1 MELDKLI
8 LKFMWKNRGLKIAKT
23 ISEKSGRKIPD
34 NKTNLES
41 NHNKNI
47 WHWCW
52 FGQRNQQN

>member
-23 ISEKSGRKIPD
+23 ILGKSGRKIPD

-52 FGQRNQQN
+52 FGQRNQ